1 MSLPQSTL
9 GERYRV
15 KIITW
20 RMELGRGH
28 CPDVGVNPL
37 TELLFAMI
45 HPIVGKKLA
54 GSDSIDFLLTA
65 SGKGKSSKQFLFQK
79 KFSIIKLPVLNDYV
93 MLKNASLRSEEGSSL
108 KSIAGIYF

>member
-1 MSLPQSTL
+1 
-9 GERYRV
+9 
-15 KIITW
+15 
-20 RMELGRGH
+20 MELGRGH

-54 GSDSIDFLLTA
+54 GSDSIDLLLTA
-65 SGKGKSSKQFLFQK
+65 PGKGKSSKQFLFQK

-93 MLKNASLRSEEGSSL
+93 LC
-108 KSIAGIYF
+108 